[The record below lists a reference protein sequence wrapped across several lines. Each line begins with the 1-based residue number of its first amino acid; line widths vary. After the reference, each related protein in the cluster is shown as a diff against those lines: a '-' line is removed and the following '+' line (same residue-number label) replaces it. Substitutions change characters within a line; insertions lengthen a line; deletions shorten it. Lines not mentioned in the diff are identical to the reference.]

1 MPASLARKFSVPIVS
16 AILLGAADQASKVWA
31 VRNLPLFEL
40 REVVHGFFGLVHVRN
55 TGVAFSLL
63 SNLDPRWVHPLL
75 ILATMLAMGAVLAYI
90 AFLPCRG
97 AAPVGLG
104 LILGG
109 AIGNLIDR
117 ARLGYVVD
125 FLDLY
130 WRNHHWPT
138 FNVADIG
145 ITVGVVLLL
154 IDMVV
159 SPKEPGDASRPAAD
173 R

>member
-1 MPASLARKFSVPIVS
+1 MPITLLRKFSVPIVS
-16 AILLGAADQASKVWA
+16 ALLLGAADQASKVWA
-31 VRNLPLFEL
+31 VNNLPLYEPREL
-40 REVVHGFFGLVHVRN
+40 VNGFFGLVHVRN

-63 SNLDPRWVHPLL
+63 SNLDHRWVHPFLL
-75 ILATMLAMGAVLAYI
+75 LATVLAMGAVLAYI
-90 AFLPCRG
+90 AYLPCKG

-138 FNVADIG
+138 FNVADVG

-154 IDMVV
+154 IDMVF
-159 SPKEPGDASRPAAD
+159 SPKEPADAPRPSAD

>member
-1 MPASLARKFSVPIVS
+1 MPIALVRKFSVPIVS
-16 AILLGAADQASKVWA
+16 ALLLGVADQASKAWA

-40 REVVHGFFGLVHVRN
+40 REIVPGILGMVHVRN

-75 ILATMLAMGAVLAYI
+75 ILATVLAMGAVLAYI

-138 FNVADIG
+138 FNVADVG

-159 SPKEPGDASRPAAD
+159 SPKEP
-173 R
+173 